1 MIVTDFAKDESSQFA
16 IRIVVSEFTSIL
28 FVRAEFMF
36 RVLSCGFIHILT
48 CLHSR
53 RFRLSK
59 TLLSSSLPLLIHFL
73 QDVSSTNSWNFWHYF
88 RLLCKMHSTQTIV
101 NKIQAYRRWADVWIF
116 IECCTRFEFELDIIV
131 EKHKI
136 NRKDVH
142 ASECVTPAIE

>member
-16 IRIVVSEFTSIL
+16 IRIVISEFTSIL
-28 FVRAEFMF
+28 FVRVEFMF

-73 QDVSSTNSWNFWHYF
+73 LAVSSISSWNFWHYF
-88 RLLCKMHSTQTIV
+88 RLLCRIHSMQTIV
-101 NKIQAYRRWADVWIF
+101 NEIRAYRRWADVRIF
-116 IECCTRFEFELDIIV
+116 IDCCTRYEFEL
-131 EKHKI
+131 EKRKI
-136 NRKDVH
+136 NRNDVH